1 VSRPNSTF
9 SERAEVL
16 DRLSFRLRL
25 AAVGEGLLAGSPE
38 EAEVLAPWLVE
49 ALAASPF
56 VERPSAVRALWEA
69 VARFLGIDTAEH
81 RAMLAAG
88 QIVRCWGTLPELVRI
103 AALACGRGRWGAV
116 LPGVATDDRAEVR
129 LGAAWLAF
137 DAGDFALA
145 PTCVELL
152 TDPSPA
158 VADMSERAL
167 VALALRRAMR
177 REGGV
182 AGEDAAALR
191 PLGDGAHP
199 DEARRLLG
207 VTPLEGTIGDAEEL
221 ADALAHAAARYGE
234 HRRRGVLLAMTALL
248 DRSTARFGT
257 DATGRLGAGSAALA
271 GAFHRLGEEA
281 QAALRT
287 ILGVSRLP
295 LVRLRALEWMT
306 HEGLSAACVRRLATK
321 GSVAEQEMVLRSAHL
336 GLRPRRA
343 APLAR
348 IALRVRRDGRLA
360 AGACV
365 PNGEEVEQLSTRARR
380 GLALWVR
387 LIDADAPAAHAALW
401 PLATD
406 EDASVRHAAVRNGP
420 RRLARDL
427 CFDADERVARSAALR
442 LAGGWAGVMT
452 AAPAR
457 EGGREAARDMSERR
471 RGVLLSR
478 SAHES
483 VRLIAA
489 GEPSWGRG
497 AEESGVIGVGTR
509 LRARLALRADP
520 AGFARDLRATIV
532 GGGDDEACARIV
544 LARRLGLAGEVR
556 REALALAA
564 DESARPRAS
573 ASALT
578 LLGDLDDAE
587 CGRVLRA
594 ALASGEARRRANA
607 SEAIARRCRRGVDR
621 PDELVELAADPHHRV
636 RATLVRAALAAW
648 IGGWREEAAL
658 RTLEEML
665 ASAGTPE
672 RLSGAWAAGRA
683 APARGLAAA
692 RGRWGEIGARLVEIA
707 AVDADA
713 RVRARAMIAAERLGL
728 RTVERVGGIA
738 GGGA

>member
-1 VSRPNSTF
+1 MSRPNSTF

-56 VERPSAVRALWEA
+56 VESPSAVRATWEA

-116 LPGVATDDRAEVR
+116 LPGVATDERAEVR

-167 VALALRRAMR
+167 VALALRRAMGR
-177 REGGV
+177 VGGLG
-182 AGEDAAALR
+182 GEDGWALR

-295 LVRLRALEWMT
+295 LVRLRALEWLT
-306 HEGLSAACVRRLATK
+306 HEGLAAACVRRLATK
-321 GSVAEQEMVLRSAHL
+321 GSGAEQEMVLRAAFL

-343 APLAR
+343 SHLGR
-348 IALRVRRDGRLA
+348 ISLRVRRDGRLP

-365 PNGEEVEQLSTRARR
+365 PSGEEVEQLSTRARR

-387 LIDADAPAAHAALW
+387 LINADAPAAHAALW

-406 EDASVRHAAVRNGP
+406 EDASVRHAALRAGP
-420 RRLARDL
+420 CRLARDL
-427 CFDADERVARSAALR
+427 CFDPDERVARSAALR
-442 LAGGWAGVMT
+442 LAGGWAGVVT
-452 AAPAR
+452 PVR
-457 EGGREAARDMSERR
+457 EPTREAARDMSERR
-471 RGVLLSR
+471 RGVLLAR
-478 SAHES
+478 STHES

-497 AEESGVIGVGTR
+497 AEESGVIGVGSR
-509 LRARLALRADP
+509 VRARLALRADP
-520 AGFARDLRATIV
+520 AGFARDLRATIA
-532 GGGDDEACARIV
+532 GGADDEACARIV
-544 LARRLGLAGEVR
+544 LARRLGLSGEVR

-564 DESARPRAS
+564 DDPARPRAS

-587 CGRVLRA
+587 SGQVLRA

-621 PDELVELAADPHHRV
+621 PDEIVELAADPHHRV

-648 IGGWREEAAL
+648 IGGWREDAAL

-713 RVRARAMIAAERLGL
+713 RVRARATIAAERLGL
-728 RTVERVGGIA
+728 RAAERVGGIA
-738 GGGA
+738 GGEA

>member
-1 VSRPNSTF
+1 MSRPNSTF

-69 VARFLGIDTAEH
+69 AARFLGIDTAEH
-81 RAMLAAG
+81 KATLAAG

-158 VADMSERAL
+158 VADMGERAL

-182 AGEDAAALR
+182 GGEDAAALT
-191 PLGDGAHP
+191 PLRDGEHP
-199 DEARRLLG
+199 DETRRLLG

-248 DRSTARFGT
+248 DRSTARFGA
-257 DATGRLGAGSAALA
+257 DASGRLGAGSAALA

-281 QAALRT
+281 HAALRT

-295 LVRLRALEWMT
+295 LVRVRALEWLT
-306 HEGLSAACVRRLATK
+306 HDALAAACVRRLATK
-321 GSVAEQEMVLRSAHL
+321 GTSAEHEQVLRAAHL

-343 APLAR
+343 GRLGQVR
-348 IALRVRRDGRLA
+348 LRVRREGRLP

-365 PNGEEVEQLSTRARR
+365 ASAGECEALSARARR

-401 PLATD
+401 PLAAD
-406 EDASVRHAAVRNGP
+406 ADASVRHAALRAGP

-442 LAGGWAGVMT
+442 LAGGWAGVMR

-457 EGGREAARDMSERR
+457 EAAREPAREAGESRR
-471 RGVLLSR
+471 AVLLAR

-497 AEESGVIGVGTR
+497 AEVSGVVGVR

-520 AGFARDLRATIV
+520 GEFARDLRATIA
-532 GGGDDEACARIV
+532 GGTDDEACARIV
-544 LARRLGLAGEVR
+544 LARRLGLSGEVR

-564 DESARPRAS
+564 DEAARPRAS

-578 LLGDLDDAE
+578 LLGDLDDADA
-587 CGRVLRA
+587 GRVLRA

-607 SEAIARRCRRGVDR
+607 SEAIARRCRRGVDKA
-621 PDELVELAADPHHRV
+621 DEIVELAADPHHRV
-636 RATLVRAALAAW
+636 RATLVRATLAAW
-648 IGGWREEAAL
+648 IGGWREDAAL

-665 ASAGTPE
+665 ASEGMPE

-683 APARGLAAA
+683 APESGRGAA

-713 RVRARAMIAAERLGL
+713 RVRARAALAAERLGL
-728 RTVERVGGIA
+728 RV